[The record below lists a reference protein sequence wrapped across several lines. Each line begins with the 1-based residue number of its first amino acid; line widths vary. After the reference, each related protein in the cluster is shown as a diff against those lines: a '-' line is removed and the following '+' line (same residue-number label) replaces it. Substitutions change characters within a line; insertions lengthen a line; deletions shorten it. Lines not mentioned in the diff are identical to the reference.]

1 MSDNMFLLAV
11 IVGLIYF
18 VSWSEHTLAN
28 ILQAPIVL
36 GAVFGLIFGDLSQ
49 GIILG
54 AGIQLIYM
62 GAFSIAANMPSDYGL
77 ASCIAIPAALAAGL
91 DVETAVVLAVPFGVL
106 GGLLDNVR
114 RVVNGY
120 WVHKAEKDIDKLDI
134 RAIEFDATVG
144 PLLVSFIL
152 RFFPVAIITYRGA
165 NYTATLVAMIPDW
178 MSAGFVVLGGVL
190 PVIGFVMAILAIGRQ
205 QLLPYFVIGFILLT
219 LNGGLSTVSLA
230 VIAIAM
236 AVLHVQFT
244 KSKA

>member
-1 MSDNMFLLAV
+1 MVIGFIKQKRILINWTFGQLNLMQQLVHFLL
-11 IVGLIYF
+11 G
-18 VSWSEHTLAN
+18 
-28 ILQAPIVL
+28 
-36 GAVFGLIFGDLSQ
+36 
-49 GIILG
+49 
-54 AGIQLIYM
+54 
-62 GAFSIAANMPSDYGL
+62 
-77 ASCIAIPAALAAGL
+77 
-91 DVETAVVLAVPFGVL
+91 
-106 GGLLDNVR
+106 
-114 RVVNGY
+114 
-120 WVHKAEKDIDKLDI
+120 
-134 RAIEFDATVG
+134 
-144 PLLVSFIL
+144 FIL
-152 RFFPVAIITYRGA
+152 RFFPVAIITYLGA